1 MNQGKNKVI
10 QLNLDI
16 ERYRKLARQMLEQDK
31 LYQALGFLF
40 SALKIGE
47 TEELFADIANVY
59 SEMGLLELSNKYW
72 FYYLDRCPKEKASIA
87 YEEIAIN
94 YFYMDNLLA
103 SGYYFHKKVS
113 TDGFISKENL
123 DQEII
128 DFYSEV
134 ANPRNSYYVAY
145 PFNRADFSKK
155 IKEAK
160 RNMALTDFRS
170 AEKIFS
176 AIPSQCLNEDAC
188 GDYALSL
195 FLQKKDDKAIAV
207 CKDSLEKHGKNLTAF
222 CSLSTIYKAQGDS
235 DKAEY
240 YYKEALNCRTG
251 DRLEDYKLAPVA
263 LENGDTK
270 VACECLKTVIEDRP
284 YDVDMKFFYALAQM
298 NSGNYQQALKIFS
311 EAYRTNPED
320 LVVKYFLEQA
330 KALSQGDTSFE
341 KYLPLK
347 YHKELP
353 KHTNAYYKRRIRDL
367 TEGVENGRKKFNTE
381 EYLNLIKWG
390 LEQDDLTLAQ
400 KCIYLAVN
408 FGVLGKEVLLKQ
420 LLSYL
425 ASERVK
431 RAIVFW
437 LIAIGH
443 KQKFSIVANTIFV
456 SVKPAKLV
464 FEKDQENA
472 SLLISAYALA
482 VSKLVFMG
490 YQETHKIAFAA
501 NRIYGKVKRHIN
513 DIAPTVEVASALIV
527 YLLNR
532 PEFSDVKN
540 LCAMFGIS
548 QEDFQNTLYLYENFK
563 GEKND

>member
-1 MNQGKNKVI
+1 MNQPKDKVI
-10 QLNLDI
+10 QFNPDI
-16 ERYRKLARQMLEQDK
+16 ERYRKLARQKLEQDK
-31 LYQALGFLF
+31 LYDALGFLF

-47 TEELFADIANVY
+47 TYELFGDIANVY

-72 FYYLDRCPKEKASIA
+72 FYYLDRCPKEKVTVA

-94 YFYMDNLLA
+94 YFYADNLLA

-113 TDGFISKENL
+113 IDGFISRENL

-128 DFYSEV
+128 DFYSDAV
-134 ANPRNSYYVAY
+134 NQRNAYYVAY
-145 PFNRADFSKK
+145 PFDRADYSNK
-155 IKEAK
+155 IKQAK
-160 RNMALTDFRS
+160 RDMALTDFRS

-176 AIPSQCLNEDAC
+176 TIPNECLSEDVS
-188 GDYALSL
+188 GDYALTL
-195 FLQKKDDKAIAV
+195 FLQKKDDKAIDV
-207 CKDSLEKHGKNLTAF
+207 CKDSLEKNGKNLTAF
-222 CSLSTIYKAQGDS
+222 CSLSTIYKAKGDKE
-235 DKAEY
+235 KAEY
-240 YYKEALNCRTG
+240 YYKEALSCRTG

-270 VACECLKTVIEDRP
+270 VACECLKTIIEDRP

-298 NSGNYQQALKIFS
+298 NSGQYEKAYKTLA

-320 LVVKYFLEQA
+320 IVVKYFLDEA
-330 KALSQGDTSFE
+330 KALYEGDTSFE
-341 KYLPLK
+341 KNLPLE

-353 KHTNAYYKRRIRDL
+353 KQTVAYYKRRIRDL
-367 TEGVENGRKKFNTE
+367 SEGLEKGRKKFNTE

-390 LEQDDLTLAQ
+390 LEQDDLSLAQ
-400 KCIYLAVN
+400 KCIYLGVN

-425 ASERVK
+425 VSERVK

-437 LIAIGH
+437 LIAVGY
-443 KQKFSIVANTIFV
+443 KQKFSIVANGIFV

-464 FEKDQENA
+464 FEKDERC
-472 SLLISAYALA
+472 SSFLISAYALA
-482 VSKLVFMG
+482 LSKLVFIG
-490 YQETHKIAFAA
+490 YQETHKIAFSV
-501 NRIYGKVKRHIN
+501 NRIYGKLKHHIN

-532 PEFSDVKN
+532 PEFSNVN
-540 LCAMFGIS
+540 YLCAMFGIT
-548 QEDFQNTLYLYENFK
+548 EDDFNLTLSAYEKFK
-563 GEKND
+563 GDKND